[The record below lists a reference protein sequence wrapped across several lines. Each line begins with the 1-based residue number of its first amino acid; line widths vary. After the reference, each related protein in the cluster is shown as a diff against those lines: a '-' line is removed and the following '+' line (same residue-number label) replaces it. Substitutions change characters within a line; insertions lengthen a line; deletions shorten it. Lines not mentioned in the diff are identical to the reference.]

1 MCEEIINSW
10 QDAGHAD
17 QIENRTGTEEDGLDE
32 CIVPS
37 DRKPI
42 LDNVGSQIPN
52 GNPHGPS
59 LRSSAA
65 VWLIPSLLEVNWLYV
80 LCHLGQA
87 LL

>member
-37 DRKPI
+37 DRKTI
-42 LDNVGSQIPN
+42 LDNVGSQIPKVIYMD
-52 GNPHGPS
+52 H
-59 LRSSAA
+59 
-65 VWLIPSLLEVNWLYV
+65 LLGAPPLS
-80 LCHLGQA
+80 G
-87 LL
+87 